1 MDPRMHAGRARPG
14 RGPAAGFTLVEFL
27 VAMSVLAIVSVT
39 ALPSFEDFRAR
50 QRLRSAADNLY
61 TDLQYARSEAVQRN
75 ARLTVSFATGG
86 GWCYGIVEGT
96 DACDCTETDPDA
108 GDYCAIKR
116 AHNIPADGVREDFPG
131 VSVSSASFD
140 GSASYR
146 IDPRRGQVLD
156 AAGDPVEGS
165 ILLAGAA
172 SRSVR
177 ADVNAIGRV
186 RLCSPDGTVTGY
198 PTCPE

>member
-1 MDPRMHAGRARPG
+1 MPAGPARRHA
-14 RGPAAGFTLVEFL
+14 PAAGFTLVEFL
-27 VAMSVLAIVSVT
+27 VVLTVLAIVSVT

-75 ARLTVSFATGG
+75 VRLTVSFSAGG
-86 GWCYGIVEGT
+86 DWCYGIVEGT
-96 DACDCTETDPDA
+96 DACDCTETDTTA
-108 GDYCAIKR
+108 GDYCGIRR
-116 AHNIPADGVREDFPG
+116 AHNIPADGARPDFPG
-131 VSVSSASFD
+131 VSISSASFG

-146 IDPRRGQVLD
+146 IDPRRGQLLD
-156 AAGDPVEGS
+156 AAGDPVDGS

-186 RLCSPDGTVTGY
+186 RLCSPGGTVPGF
-198 PTCPE
+198 PECAE

>member
-1 MDPRMHAGRARPG
+1 MDPRMPAGRARPG
-14 RGPAAGFTLVEFL
+14 RGPAAGFTIVEFI
-27 VAMSVLAIVSVT
+27 VVMTVLAIVSVT

-50 QRLRSAADNLY
+50 QRLRAAADNLH

-75 ARLTVSFATGG
+75 TRITVSFATGG

-96 DACDCTETDPDA
+96 DACDCTVADVTAAE
-108 GDYCAIKR
+108 YCGIKR
-116 AHNIPADGVREDFPG
+116 AHNISADGARPDFPG
-131 VSVSSASFD
+131 VSVSSAAFD

-156 AAGDPVEGS
+156 ASGDPVEGS
-165 ILLAGAA
+165 ILLVGAA

-186 RLCSPDGTVTGY
+186 RLCSPGGTVPGY